1 MGNSEAVLRAPA
13 GTPTTESVVTDVP
26 AVLTRSDQAQAV
38 VEMPDGPTLTITS
51 NDTPFYLQPILLAA
65 IIALIGTLAAL
76 WMNNR
81 FHKDRLRF
89 EEKLSDKKYAY
100 DVSLEE
106 RRFSHN
112 VEIAKWHRQ
121 SEFAEEQL
129 AAFYEARARLKSI
142 RSPASYSSEN
152 NDRAG
157 RDAENEAVRN
167 ARDSYY
173 PVLSRANQSSEF
185 FNDFYAARYRAIAL
199 FGEEA
204 DAPFI
209 EIWQALHTVQ
219 VAASMLMREDMHG
232 EHRDIA
238 RNRQRME
245 ERIWEGLADG
255 DAIAAEIEAAIE
267 KAEALFRPAIINA
280 PETPK
285 SD

>member
-1 MGNSEAVLRAPA
+1 MSNSEAILPAPS
-13 GTPTTESVVTDVP
+13 GTPTPEPTVTDLP
-26 AVLTRSDQAQAV
+26 AVLPSSDQAQAV
-38 VEMPDGPTLTITS
+38 VEVPDRQTETITP
-51 NDTPFYLQPILLAA
+51 NDTPFYLQPVLLAA
-65 IIALIGTLAAL
+65 IVALIGTLIAL
-76 WMNNR
+76 WMNKL
-81 FHKDRLRF
+81 FHKERLRF
-89 EEKLSDKKYAY
+89 EEKLADKKYAH
-100 DVSLEE
+100 DVRLEE
-106 RRFSHN
+106 RKFSHT
-112 VEIAKWHRQ
+112 VGIAKWHRQ
-121 SEFAEEQL
+121 SEFAEGQL
-129 AAFYEARARLKSI
+129 AVFYEARARLTNI

-157 RDAENEAVRN
+157 RDSETEAVRN

-173 PVLSRANQSSEF
+173 PVLSRANLSSEF

-204 DAPFI
+204 AAPFI
-209 EIWQALHTVQ
+209 EIWQALHKVR

-245 ERIWEGLADG
+245 ERIWEGLAEG
-255 DAIAAEIEAAIE
+255 DPIAAEIEAAIE